1 MLTGRI
7 LENQARPLCHLRLD
21 PSRCLRMRYSGSSCA
36 RCATVCPAAAI
47 SLVEGLA
54 VREECCTGCLACT
67 TVCPSGALESGE
79 DFSRILA
86 ALGAHRFPVFVI
98 GCGKSGNRCH
108 GELPC
113 LGMLSAEH
121 LVALYAHGEAM
132 VQLDASA
139 CAKCPAGAML
149 ARLEER
155 LRQTGEAAGL
165 PPHRRLRLVS
175 DPREIDFR
183 QEGVDRRTF
192 FTALRKKAFQGVA
205 AALAPPSGE
214 SRCMS
219 YMDKALPARRGILL
233 AALDSLPAE
242 EAPAVR
248 KAFTFSATFNGS
260 CDGCLGCVRACP
272 TAALSEPGEDGA
284 SPPRFDPKRCTG
296 CRLCSEFCL
305 SGAVEI
311 GPAAFAR

>member
-7 LENQARPLCHLRLD
+7 LENLARPLRYLRQD
-21 PSRCLRMRYSGSSCA
+21 PSRCLRMRYGGSSCA
-36 RCATVCPAAAI
+36 LCATICPAAAL
-47 SLVEGLA
+47 SVAEGLQ

-79 DFSRILA
+79 DFSRILD

-113 LGMLSAEH
+113 IGMLSAEH
-121 LVALYAHGEAM
+121 LVGLYARGKAV

-139 CAKCPAGAML
+139 CADCPAGTMR

-155 LRQTGEAAGL
+155 LRQTGDAAGL
-165 PPHRRLRLVS
+165 HLHRRLCLVS

-183 QEGVDRRTF
+183 QDGVDRRSF
-192 FTALRKKAFQGVA
+192 FTSLRKMAFRGVA
-205 AALAPPSGE
+205 TALAPASGG

-219 YMDKALPARRGILL
+219 YMEKSLPTRREILL

-242 EAPAVR
+242 KAPAVR
-248 KAFTFSATFNGS
+248 DAFTFSVSFNGS
-260 CDGCLGCVRACP
+260 CDGCLGCVSACP
-272 TAALSEPGEDGA
+272 TAALVESGEDGCS
-284 SPPRFDPKRCTG
+284 SPSFDPKRCTG
-296 CRLCSEFCL
+296 CRLCTEFCL
-305 SGAVEI
+305 SGSVEI
-311 GPAAFAR
+311 RPSTSAR